1 MKKQAGNYYVH
12 LSEYDD
18 SVSVVSRATDEIVV
32 WDTKWTRKSERL
44 ARVRDEFE
52 HHIDGDKFILCGMNQ
67 DKIEKLIKML
77 K

>member
-18 SVSVVSRATDEIVV
+18 SVSIVSRATDEIVV
-32 WDTKWTRKSERL
+32 WGTKWTRKSKRL

-52 HHIDGDKFILCGMNQ
+52 HHIDGDRFILRDMNQ
-67 DKIEKLIKML
+67 DKIERLIKII